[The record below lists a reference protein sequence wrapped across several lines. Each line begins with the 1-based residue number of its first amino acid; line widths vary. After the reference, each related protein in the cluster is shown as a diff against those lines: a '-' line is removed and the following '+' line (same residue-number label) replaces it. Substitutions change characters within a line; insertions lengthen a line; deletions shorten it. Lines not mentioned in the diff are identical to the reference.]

1 MRMLLM
7 AGAMAVV
14 AMMTLTSGGSA
25 TAEIIDNSANALIL
39 ANRAKGQL
47 ANRNKSAN
55 DQQNQRR
62 ALQGSALGTIGSEAS
77 CGGIALGNVRPVA
90 GDHRQHE
97 TTVIVQ
103 GNIINSNNS
112 C

>member
-1 MRMLLM
+1 MRIAFT
-7 AGAMAVV
+7 AGAVV
-14 AMMTLTSGGSA
+14 LFTSVAFAASVPA
-25 TAEIIDNSANALIL
+25 SAEIIDNDANALIL
-39 ANRAKGQL
+39 ANRAAGQL
-47 ANRNKSAN
+47 SSRRNSASN
-55 DQQNQRR
+55 QQNQRR
-62 ALQGSALGTIGSEAS
+62 ALQGSALGTLGSEAS

>member
-1 MRMLLM
+1 MRMTLL
-7 AGAMAVV
+7 AGAVV
-14 AMMTLTSGGSA
+14 TVMTLTSGGPA

-39 ANRAKGQL
+39 ANRASGQL
-47 ANRNKSAN
+47 SSRRSSASS
-55 DQQNQRR
+55 QQNQRR
-62 ALQGSALGTIGSEAS
+62 ALQGSALGTLGSEAS

>member
-1 MRMLLM
+1 MSISCF
-7 AGAMAVV
+7 AVIAVV
-14 AMMTLTSGGSA
+14 LAAATFAPSGPTS
-25 TAEIIDNSANALIL
+25 AEIIDNSANAMIL
-39 ANRAKGQL
+39 ANRAAGQL
-47 ANRNKSAN
+47 SSRRNSSTN
-55 DQQNQRR
+55 QQQQRR
-62 ALQGSALGTIGSEAS
+62 SLQGSALGTLGSEAS

>member
-1 MRMLLM
+1 MRVSLF
-7 AGAMAVV
+7 AGVGAILVAAVFISSQP
-14 AMMTLTSGGSA
+14 TS
-25 TAEIIDNSANALIL
+25 AEIIDNQANALIL
-39 ANRAKGQL
+39 ANRAAAQL
-47 ANRNKSAN
+47 SSRDNSTSNKE
-55 DQQNQRR
+55 QQRR
-62 ALQGSALGTIGSEAS
+62 ALQGSALGTLGSEAS
-77 CGGIALGNVRPVA
+77 CGGIALGNVRPVT

>member
-1 MRMLLM
+1 MRVILL
-7 AGAMAVV
+7 AGALAVV
-14 AMMTLTSGGSA
+14 SAAALTSVGS
-25 TAEIIDNSANALIL
+25 TSAEIIDNDANALIL

-47 ANRNKSAN
+47 TSRTRSAR
-55 DQQNQRR
+55 DLQNQRR
-62 ALQGSALGTIGSEAS
+62 ALQGSALGTLGREAS
-77 CGGIALGNVRPVA
+77 CGGIAIGNVRPVA
-90 GDHRQHE
+90 GDHRKHE

>member
-1 MRMLLM
+1 MRVTLL
-7 AGAMAVV
+7 AGVV
-14 AMMTLTSGGSA
+14 AVLAGITLASGGPA
-25 TAEIIDNSANALIL
+25 TAEIIDNDANALIL
-39 ANRAKGQL
+39 ANRAAGQL
-47 ANRNKSAN
+47 SNRRNAAGN
-55 DQQNQRR
+55 QQNQRR
-62 ALQGSALGTIGSEAS
+62 ALQGSALGTLGSEAS

>member
-1 MRMLLM
+1 MRIALTV
-7 AGAMAVV
+7 GAAVLFV
-14 AMMTLTSGGSA
+14 SVSFADPGPAS
-25 TAEIIDNSANALIL
+25 AEIIDNDANALIL
-39 ANRAKGQL
+39 ANRAAGQL
-47 ANRNKSAN
+47 SNRRNAAGN
-55 DQQNQRR
+55 QQNQRR
-62 ALQGSALGTIGSEAS
+62 ALQGSALGTLGSEAS